1 MNSHD
6 EGAQQTRPPLV
17 TAAGPPW
24 PRPLPRRLS
33 SVPLPRPGESLLSW
47 LDAVALDFDVSRDQ
61 AAQATGVIAVDAAPA
76 RLSLTSTRSPVFSL
90 DDETTTRIEAATG
103 LSVSEAR
110 NLTLSRFVGTALRTS
125 STRAVSSSGRGVAAE
140 PWVDHTEL
148 RFCPECVAADDGRW
162 PLAWSLPWV
171 FCCLA
176 HRRYLT
182 TICSTCRMKVRPAE
196 VSLARG
202 VCGRAARE
210 RGADPALRCPG
221 RFRDAE
227 APPLRDPE
235 LIRLQKL
242 LLEHLQADSEASRD
256 RARADFQDLSEI
268 AVMALFLATPAH
280 LDGADPVIHDAFS
293 SFSRRYFVKHGRLMM
308 ERDRFHPGM
317 LVLTGCL
324 RVASQIVFAD
334 DPLQA
339 TLSLADLRKHPAD
352 PAVRPLRRSWITRPP
367 VYSGERIR
375 SIIEAVQENSK
386 FSRGWPS

>member
-1 MNSHD
+1 M
-6 EGAQQTRPPLV
+6 
-17 TAAGPPW
+17 
-24 PRPLPRRLS
+24 
-33 SVPLPRPGESLLSW
+33 
-47 LDAVALDFDVSRDQ
+47 AL
-61 AAQATGVIAVDAAPA
+61 I
-76 RLSLTSTRSPVFSL
+76 SPV
-90 DDETTTRIEAATG
+90 DD
-103 LSVSEAR
+103 S
-110 NLTLSRFVGTALRTS
+110 
-125 STRAVSSSGRGVAAE
+125 
-140 PWVDHTEL
+140 
-148 RFCPECVAADDGRW
+148 FCPECVAADDGRW

-171 FCCLA
+171 FCCLV
-176 HRRYLT
+176 HRRYLI

-221 RFRDAE
+221 RFRNAE

-308 ERDRFHPGM
+308 ERDRFHPGL

-334 DPLQA
+334 DPFTSRSQKASGRSCRSTASPFLDHSA
-339 TLSLADLRKHPAD
+339 TC
-352 PAVRPLRRSWITRPP
+352 PLRRANQVDHRGSA
-367 VYSGERIR
+367 GEFQ
-375 SIIEAVQENSK
+375 V
-386 FSRGWPS
+386 FSRLAFLNHAQPNCQICRPGQRSRRQVSLS

>member
-6 EGAQQTRPPLV
+6 EGAQQPQPSLV
-17 TAAGPPW
+17 AVAGLPR

-61 AAQATGVIAVDAAPA
+61 AAQATGVIAVDEAPA

-103 LSVSEAR
+103 LAGSEAR
-110 NLTLSRFVGTALRTS
+110 NLTLSRFVGTALRTRP
-125 STRAVSSSGRGVAAE
+125 TRAGSSSGRGVAAE

-148 RFCPECVAADDGRW
+148 RFCPGCVAADDGRW

-171 FCCLA
+171 FCCLV
-176 HRRYLT
+176 HRCYLI
-182 TICSTCRMKVRPAE
+182 TICPTCRMKVRPAE

-268 AVMALFLATPAH
+268 AVVALFLATPAH
-280 LDGADPVIHDAFS
+280 LNGADPVIHDAFLLFPEDTS
-293 SFSRRYFVKHGRLMM
+293 
-308 ERDRFHPGM
+308 
-317 LVLTGCL
+317 
-324 RVASQIVFAD
+324 
-334 DPLQA
+334 
-339 TLSLADLRKHPAD
+339 
-352 PAVRPLRRSWITRPP
+352 
-367 VYSGERIR
+367 
-375 SIIEAVQENSK
+375 
-386 FSRGWPS
+386 